1 MVLALLAVGGLLLAP
16 RQLAAIRLLGVS
28 LAWWAAVLAH
38 LGIGALALGATA
50 GRRPSLPS

>member
-1 MVLALLAVGGLLLAP
+1 MAFLAAVGGLLLAP
-16 RQLAAIRLLGVS
+16 NQLAAIRLLGVS

-50 GRRPSLPS
+50 DRRPSPRS